1 MNIICDSVLKV
12 KMCVQYI
19 ILNYYN
25 DDTLEFGQTLLL
37 ITAIQTD
44 LKTHFIHLYHGIL
57 QVTFWIVFSVLSN
70 ELKWFI
76 LMLLID
82 VTFKKSC
89 FIILRMSF
97 AYPADG
103 S

>member
-19 ILNYYN
+19 ILNYY
-25 DDTLEFGQTLLL
+25 DDDRLEFGQTL
-37 ITAIQTD
+37 Q
-44 LKTHFIHLYHGIL
+44 
-57 QVTFWIVFSVLSN
+57 
-70 ELKWFI
+70 KWFI

-97 AYPADG
+97 AYPADDL
-103 S
+103 